1 MGVRGVLLP
10 ATDGRTPCSARC
22 GIHDNQVNVYGRD
35 PKTGFARRPL
45 DNVGV
50 QYGLV
55 AFNEGLITAEQ
66 FLELNERI
74 GGFDADG
81 NIVGARSDAD
91 PVALR
96 IAYETGRMNG
106 GGGSLGAIPIID
118 ARPYLDLTGDI
129 HDSFRSF
136 VTRARLVAANGRAD
150 NHVIL
155 RAPGDRRGPVRRSPS
170 TRFR

>member
-1 MGVRGVLLP
+1 M
-10 ATDGRTPCSARC
+10 
-22 GIHDNQVNVYGRD
+22 
-35 PKTGFARRPL
+35 
-45 DNVGV
+45 GV

-136 VTRARLVAANGRAD
+136 VTRARPGRGERARGQSRPSCERPEAGGG
-150 NHVIL
+150 HVRL
-155 RAPGDRRGPVRRSPS
+155 SPS